1 MLREVAADHNQ
12 DVSEVTQP
20 DFSHLTQ
27 KSQEF
32 LETVCGVLSQYSPE
46 MGAMKDIPQIKVSPD
61 SVLSVCELL
70 KDATGVDLSMLHC
83 LTCVDYESHVE
94 MVYVLHSMEQEEFLV
109 IKADVPSEA
118 LEIQSVTKLW
128 AAANWYERETHDLFG
143 VAFPGNADLSPL
155 LLYDEFEGH
164 PGRKEYDF
172 HEYQE
177 F

>member
-1 MLREVAADHNQ
+1 MAADHNQ
-12 DVSEVTQP
+12 DASEVTQP

-46 MGAMKDIPQIKVSPD
+46 MGAMKDYPRLRYLQIVS
-61 SVLSVCELL
+61 SLCVSYL
-70 KDATGVDLSMLHC
+70 KILREIDLAMLHC
-83 LTCVDYESHVE
+83 LTCVDYESHLE
-94 MVYVLHSMEQEEFLV
+94 MVYFLHSMGQEEFLV

-128 AAANWYERETHDLFG
+128 AAANWYEREAHDLFG
-143 VAFPGNADLSPL
+143 VAFSGNSDLSPL